1 MGVMNRIWLAAA
13 IALGIGVAGVAVADN
28 LASSKQS
35 DFFAPGKHRFYV
47 WCSSGADYIAVQRG
61 RNAEDAQLKLYAG
74 VKARGTPACW
84 PVWQGKIS
92 G

>member
-1 MGVMNRIWLAAA
+1 MNRFWLAGVIA
-13 IALGIGVAGVAVADN
+13 IGICAAGVAVADN

-35 DFFAPGKHRFYV
+35 DFFAQGKHRFYV
-47 WCSSGADYIAVQRG
+47 WCSGSSDFVAVQQG
-61 RNAEDAQLKLYAG
+61 HSAEDAQLKLYDG
-74 VKARGTPACW
+74 LKAKGRPACW